1 MRWSVMLLCLAST
14 CALAQEG
21 TLQADF
27 RRESERVSD
36 ACGRFS
42 VKAVPGCGIALF
54 TDHPLHI
61 AAGSMPPQ
69 NGFSLGA
76 AFVTA
81 KNTENWRLSWD
92 VDAVGSFSGSWRAGG
107 YMKLVHTP
115 REPVRVVNPVVL
127 QPGETQ
133 KIPVAKPQINLVHPY
148 TVFNLYAQTIS
159 LNKLNF
165 FGLGNDSAL
174 AGASVFGMGAGSSSD
189 QKQPEPLEA
198 GSAVSAVLVRG
209 DMDIAAT
216 CTVTYIDPERLLA
229 CGHPLLQFGSVDLP
243 MTKANVLATLPS
255 PLNAFKIVNTT
266 EPVGAFVQDRHTGI
280 MGLLNKEPDMIP
292 VTLSIRSGS
301 ATKEIH
307 YEVLN
312 NPKLS
317 PVAMMATVFNA
328 LHGINDYGEETTYRL
343 KGVISVK
350 GYPDVTLQN
359 MFAPTDAGQPAA
371 FLAALSLGDRFGRIY
386 DNPFDVPAV
395 KAVKLDFDLVKE
407 RRQARLESAR
417 TDLSEARPGDEITV
431 ETVLAPYRG
440 ERIVRQIPIK
450 IPTSASKG
458 PLRILVSDGDTLD
471 RMRRGMPMM
480 ARKLDLAS
488 TIALLNKEHSNNR
501 VYVSLLEADPE
512 AMVADKVMH
521 DIYYGLQPPP
531 NRGPIPLVST
541 GQRIGTPYINV
552 PAEKV
557 VAIVLTD
564 SPDRNSAFKA
574 PDQASQRI
582 AGHIL
587 EFLSWEVQKGR
598 MPANLL
604 PLQSGVGNIANA
616 VLFGLEEGNFE
627 GLTSYTEVIQDGMI
641 RLLKSGKLTCASATA
656 FSLSP
661 EMLTEVNANMAS
673 YRDRIVLRPQEISN
687 HPEIIRRLGVIAM
700 NGMDPY
706 SLMNLRTS
714 S

>member
-1 MRWSVMLLCLAST
+1 MRKAVLSLASIYCLFT
-14 CALAQEG
+14 LFAFAAELPAAQPPKTTETIPVSQIHTGMRGVAYTVFQGVKPESMDVEVLGVLKNMNGPKGDIILVRLHGAKAEYTGVVAGMSGSPVYLDGKLAGALAFRIGEFSKEPIAG
-21 TLQADF
+21 VTPIADML
-27 RRESERVSD
+27 EINALDKS
-36 ACGRFS
+36 
-42 VKAVPGCGIALF
+42 PGGGSPA
-54 TDHPLHI
+54 
-61 AAGSMPPQ
+61 ASAGSGNTATKTSGPGEPSRLPVQNFANYLMPIEAPLVF
-69 NGFSLGA
+69 NGFSEEAVKLFAPQFA
-76 AFVTA
+76 A
-81 KNTENWRLSWD
+81 
-92 VDAVGSFSGSWRAGG
+92 SGI
-107 YMKLVHTP
+107 
-115 REPVRVVNPVVL
+115 
-127 QPGETQ
+127 
-133 KIPVAKPQINLVHPY
+133 IPV
-148 TVFNLYAQTIS
+148 
-159 LNKLNF
+159 
-165 FGLGNDSAL
+165 
-174 AGASVFGMGAGSSSD
+174 MGAGSSSD
-189 QKQPEPLEA
+189 EKQPEPLEP

-216 CTVTYIDPERLLA
+216 CTVTYIDAQRLLA

-266 EPVGAFVQDRHTGI
+266 EAAGAFVQDRHTGI
-280 MGLLNKEPDMIP
+280 MGLLNKEPEMIP
-292 VTLSIRSGS
+292 VTLSIHNGA

-312 NPKLS
+312 NARLS

-371 FLAALSLGDRFGRIY
+371 FLAALALGDRFGRIY

-471 RMRRGMPMM
+471 RMRRGMPML

-512 AMVADKVMH
+512 AMVGDKVMPTLPLSVMNIM
-521 DIYYGLQPPP
+521 DGMRGTQEMVVLGESSVNEVATPP
-531 NRGPIPLVST
+531 LDF
-541 GQRIGTPYINV
+541 
-552 PAEKV
+552 A
-557 VAIVLTD
+557 VAGAQVLTITI
-564 SPDRNSAFKA
+564 K
-574 PDQASQRI
+574 
-582 AGHIL
+582 
-587 EFLSWEVQKGR
+587 
-598 MPANLL
+598 
-604 PLQSGVGNIANA
+604 
-616 VLFGLEEGNFE
+616 
-627 GLTSYTEVIQDGMI
+627 
-641 RLLKSGKLTCASATA
+641 
-656 FSLSP
+656 
-661 EMLTEVNANMAS
+661 
-673 YRDRIVLRPQEISN
+673 
-687 HPEIIRRLGVIAM
+687 
-700 NGMDPY
+700 
-706 SLMNLRTS
+706 
-714 S
+714 